1 MPDRRPSPSRR
12 RRRLYEPPPA
22 ETPEAAVPAGAET
35 AAAEDTASAAHGADA
50 RAADAATD
58 AGAPADAGA
67 RRDAG
72 APGTVTVVSVSAGP
86 LVGKHVAASRIV
98 TNYVGW
104 AAGVGWLPF
113 PFIGAAAVVAV
124 QLKML
129 SELAALYGVPFSRER
144 GRALIAAIG
153 GGAGA
158 VEISKPVLAPL
169 LAAVVPLGW
178 PVVSAAASTAAS
190 ASTYAIGRV
199 FVHHF
204 ELGGTL
210 LSFRPEET
218 RAYFAAERARGEA
231 GPPPVDAR

>member
-12 RRRLYEPPPA
+12 RRRLYEPPSTEAPEKA
-22 ETPEAAVPAGAET
+22 EVAAGAEP
-35 AAAEDTASAAHGADA
+35 AAGEDTASAAPDASTREADA
-50 RAADAATD
+50 SASP
-58 AGAPADAGA
+58 GPAP
-67 RRDAG
+67 
-72 APGTVTVVSVSAGP
+72 TVTVVSVTPGP
-86 LVGKHVAASRIV
+86 LVGKHVAATRVV

-104 AAGVGWLPF
+104 AAGVGWLPL
-113 PFIGAAAVVAV
+113 PFVGAAAVVAV

-129 SELAALYGVPFSRER
+129 RELATLYGVPFSKER
-144 GRALIAAIG
+144 GRALIATIG

-158 VEISKPVLAPL
+158 VEISKPVLGPL
-169 LAAVVPLGW
+169 LGAVLPIGW
-178 PVVSAAASTAAS
+178 PVISAAASTAAS

-218 RAYFAAERARGEA
+218 RAYFAAERAQA
-231 GPPPVDAR
+231 SAAASPADAR